1 MGEKIMKIIF
11 LCTGNSARSQMAEGF
26 ARDLKEK
33 IYKDKNL
40 LILSAGVSPKPVNP
54 LSVKVMAEKDI
65 DLTNYK
71 SKSLDDIDLT
81 NADYII
87 TLCGDAKDNCPY
99 VGAKTKNLH
108 WDLLDPANAEG
119 SEEEKL
125 NFFRKIR
132 DDIEIRVK
140 DFLKTII

>member
-1 MGEKIMKIIF
+1 MKIIF

-71 SKSLDDIDLT
+71 SKSLDDIDLK

-132 DDIEIRVK
+132 DEIEIRVK

>member
-1 MGEKIMKIIF
+1 MTKIIF
-11 LCTGNSARSQMAEGF
+11 LCTGNSARSQIAEGF
-26 ARDLKEK
+26 ADFLKENA
-33 IYKDKNL
+33 YKDNNL
-40 LILSAGVSPKPVNP
+40 LILSAGVSPKPVHP
-54 LSVKVMAEKDI
+54 LSIKVMAEKGI
-65 DLTNYK
+65 DLTKHK

-108 WDLLDPANAEG
+108 WDLLDPANAVG
-119 SEEEKL
+119 SDEDKL

-140 DFLKTII
+140 DFFSSIMK

>member
-1 MGEKIMKIIF
+1 MKIIF

-26 ARDLKEK
+26 AIDLNEK
-33 IYKDKNL
+33 FYKDKDL
-40 LILSAGVSPKPVNP
+40 VILSAGVSPKPINP
-54 LSVKVMAEKDI
+54 LSIKVMAEKGI
-65 DLTNYK
+65 DLTEYK

-125 NFFRKIR
+125 DFFRKIR
-132 DDIEIRVK
+132 DEIEIRVK

>member
-1 MGEKIMKIIF
+1 MKIIF

-54 LSVKVMAEKDI
+54 LTVKVMAEKGI
-65 DLTNYK
+65 DLTEYK

-132 DDIEIRVK
+132 DEIEIRVK

>member
-1 MGEKIMKIIF
+1 
-11 LCTGNSARSQMAEGF
+11 MAEGF
-26 ARDLKEK
+26 AGDLKEK
-33 IYKDKNL
+33 VYKDKNL
-40 LILSAGVSPKPVNP
+40 VILSAGVSPKPVNP
-54 LSVKVMAEKDI
+54 LSIKVMAEKGI
-65 DLTNYK
+65 DLTGNK

-81 NADYII
+81 NADYVI

-108 WDLLDPANAEG
+108 WDLLDPANVKG

-132 DDIEIRVK
+132 DEIAIRVK
-140 DFLKTII
+140 DFLKTIL

>member
-1 MGEKIMKIIF
+1 MKIIF
-11 LCTGNSARSQMAEGF
+11 LCTGNSARSQIAEGF
-26 ARDLKEK
+26 AENLKEK
-33 IYKDKNL
+33 VYEDKDL
-40 LILSAGVSPKPVNP
+40 VILSAGVSPKPVNP
-54 LSVKVMAEKDI
+54 LSIKVMAEKGI
-65 DLTNYK
+65 DLTGHK

-125 NFFRKIR
+125 NCFRKIR
-132 DDIEIRVK
+132 DKIEIRVN
-140 DFLKTII
+140 DFLKSII

>member
-1 MGEKIMKIIF
+1 MKIIF
-11 LCTGNSARSQMAEGF
+11 LCAGNSARSQMAEGF
-26 ARDLKEK
+26 TRDLKEK

-40 LILSAGVSPKPVNP
+40 IILSAGVSPKPVNP
-54 LSVKVMAEKDI
+54 LTVKVMAEKGI
-65 DLTNYK
+65 DLTEYK

-108 WDLLDPANAEG
+108 WDLLDPANVEG

-125 NFFRKIR
+125 DFFRKIR
-132 DDIEIRVK
+132 DEIEIRVK

>member
-1 MGEKIMKIIF
+1 MKIIF

-54 LSVKVMAEKDI
+54 LSIKVMAEKGI
-65 DLTNYK
+65 DLTKYK